1 MEASQK
7 PQRLTLEQWRLTLVP
22 WRLILEPWGLPLG
35 GSWSLIMAMD
45 AHGALEAPPGAL
57 EANPGALEDHPGA
70 RRLTLAIGR
79 LSLEPVGNLQPVL
92 ASKATF

>member
-1 MEASQK
+1 METHSGTMGAS
-7 PQRLTLEQWRLTLVP
+7 P
-22 WRLILEPWGLPLG
+22 G
-35 GSWSLIMAMD
+35 GPWSLIMAMD
-45 AHGALEAPPGAL
+45 AHGALEAPPGALEVCPGAL

>member
-1 MEASQK
+1 
-7 PQRLTLEQWRLTLVP
+7 
-22 WRLILEPWGLPLG
+22 
-35 GSWSLIMAMD
+35 MAMD

-57 EANPGALEDHPGA
+57 EVCPGALEANPGALKDHPGA

-92 ASKATF
+92 APKATF